1 MCKASVICL
10 RDCATVEVTRY
21 LVPPPNHWCVQAK
34 PTGRDAGMF
43 AYWHPRE
50 NLVSEIVCV
59 RFRRHVVSAYA
70 SFLDSFMS
78 QFASAGRVARTCRL
92 HTSRSSRSQG
102 RARPSI
108 THGRRRRDA
117 HVDAANGAAIKSSR
131 RPERRSTTR
140 TARIPIG
147 LEVHWRVCS
156 HVFSC
161 YHCTRCTR
169 LRNGA
174 PFFVQPR

>member
-1 MCKASVICL
+1 MQTSHFTKQQVSGTGKA
-10 RDCATVEVTRY
+10 
-21 LVPPPNHWCVQAK
+21 
-34 PTGRDAGMF
+34 
-43 AYWHPRE
+43 
-50 NLVSEIVCV
+50 
-59 RFRRHVVSAYA
+59 
-70 SFLDSFMS
+70 
-78 QFASAGRVARTCRL
+78 
-92 HTSRSSRSQG
+92 
-102 RARPSI
+102 I

-156 HVFSC
+156 HVVSC

>member
-1 MCKASVICL
+1 VQSKWKLFAGLCYGGS
-10 RDCATVEVTRY
+10 TY
-21 LVPPPNHWCVQAK
+21 LVPPPNHWCVQEN
-34 PTGRDAGMF
+34 PPAGMLGCL
-43 AYWHPRE
+43 HIGIPVKIR
-50 NLVSEIVCV
+50 VSEIVCV